1 MMMEQKGNLFRATGH
16 TEWLQSFAAG
26 IFSFNPVQESVLFLF
41 FFVDIVDIVEYT
53 EFFDGV

>member
-1 MMMEQKGNLFRATGH
+1 MEQKGNLFRATGH